1 MRSCVFVDVDYL
13 YLCFLFIESSNI
25 ICFFFFFQAED
36 GIRDPLVT
44 GVQTL
49 LFRSRRS
56 GCGRSAGQDRGR
68 RRNRSGAVPARSE
81 ERRVGKECWSWW
93 WPDHSKKKEI

>member
-49 LFRSRRS
+49 LFRSKSSIAPFRRFS
-56 GCGRSAGQDRGR
+56 KMWRCAKASRCGWQLPR
-68 RRNRSGAVPARSE
+68 RSE
-81 ERRVGKECWSWW
+81 ERRGGKECRSRWS
-93 WPDHSKKKEI
+93 PDQ